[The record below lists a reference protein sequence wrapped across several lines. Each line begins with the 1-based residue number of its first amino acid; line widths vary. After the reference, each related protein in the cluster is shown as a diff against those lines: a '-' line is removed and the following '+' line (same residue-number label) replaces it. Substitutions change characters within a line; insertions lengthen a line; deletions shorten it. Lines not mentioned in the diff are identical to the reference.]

1 MRSNKMI
8 ALLLFLLLLL
18 IILCV
23 RSHSGQIA
31 EKRAILASKHTV
43 LIPVNEVVTKP
54 INYQLIKHQEAFE
67 LKGKFSK
74 VSEVQQILS
83 ILKTNNLSGDTS
95 INEHLSPNSKALE
108 LTQKLIPIFQTKYL
122 DGSITLQD
130 NKLSIEGTVNSISDK
145 DNVSTLLANSTLET
159 ENKTKVRFVPTEPI
173 KFKIEKKAD
182 LLAIQGVFSSDK
194 NANKL
199 IATLNNSDLRKHIV
213 IDAKL
218 IENRELLALTNSLI
232 EPFKNTYTNGFIQ
245 YENKLLTVGG
255 SVESQKAKDEIE
267 TLLQNSSIK
276 YENNTQVMIPK
287 PSAEELEILAEK
299 KEAEAQK
306 LAKEKAEAEA
316 KKLAQK
322 EAEEKARQAQAKKIE
337 EKIKKVIDLEN
348 INFEVNKARLTEK
361 SIKTISNIA
370 DILKEYP
377 DVHIEIGGHTDNTGN
392 EAYNLSLSQ
401 KRVERV
407 RQSLISMDIDASR
420 ITAIGYGVTK
430 PLVSNDT
437 KENRRKNRRVEFKV
451 KGE

>member
-8 ALLLFLLLLL
+8 ALLLGLLLLL

-31 EKRAILASKHTV
+31 EKQAILASKQQVST
-43 LIPVNEVVTKP
+43 PVNEVVTKP
-54 INYQLIKHQEAFE
+54 INYQLIKHQESFE
-67 LKGKFSK
+67 LRGNFSK
-74 VSEVQQILS
+74 ASEVQQILS
-83 ILKTNNLSGDTS
+83 ILKTNNLSGGTS
-95 INEHLSPNSKALE
+95 INEHLSPDSKALE

-130 NKLSIEGTVNSISDK
+130 NKLSIEGTVNSSSDK

-159 ENKTKVRFVPTEPI
+159 ENNTKVRFVPTEPI

-194 NANKL
+194 NANSL
-199 IATLNNSDLRKHIV
+199 IATLNNSELRKHIV

-255 SVESQKAKDEIE
+255 SVESQKAKDEID
-267 TLLQNSSIK
+267 TLLKNSSIK
-276 YENNTQVMIPK
+276 YENNTQVIVPT
-287 PSAEELEILAEK
+287 PSAEALEILAEK

-306 LAKEKAEAEA
+306 LAKEQAEAEA
-316 KKLAQK
+316 QKLAQK
-322 EAEEKARQAQAKKIE
+322 EAEEKALQAQAQKIE

-370 DILKEYP
+370 TILNEYP
-377 DVHIEIGGHTDNTGN
+377 HVHIEIGGHTDNTGN

-407 RQSLISMDIDASR
+407 RQSLIGMDIDASR
-420 ITAIGYGVTK
+420 ITAVGYGVTK